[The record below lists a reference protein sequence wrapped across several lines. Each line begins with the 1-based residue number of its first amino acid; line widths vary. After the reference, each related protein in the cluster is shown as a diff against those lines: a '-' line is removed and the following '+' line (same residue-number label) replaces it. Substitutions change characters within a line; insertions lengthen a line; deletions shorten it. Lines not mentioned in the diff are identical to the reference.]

1 MFTALTVEF
10 QLIEKQRSYLQMLAK
25 KISWSFTMTSA
36 AFRCREALAL
46 STKLLQ
52 NLACLVAFGGD
63 EDDRGSG
70 RITAAT
76 GVLG

>member
-1 MFTALTVEF
+1 
-10 QLIEKQRSYLQMLAK
+10 MLAK
-25 KISWSFTMTSA
+25 KISWSFTMTSS

-46 STKLLQ
+46 SIELLQ

-70 RITAAT
+70 RITATT